1 MRVTDGFAEEGM
13 AEQVLKGELEF
24 PRQTCGR
31 VGKGVSGTGNVSA
44 KAHTRNCTVFSVSQ
58 K

>member
-31 VGKGVSGTGNVSA
+31 VGKGVSGVGNVSA
-44 KAHTRNCTVFSVSQ
+44 KAHRCEIVQYFQ
-58 K
+58 